1 MEWRC
6 WVSKRTDRQFPSRR
20 WRQDFPIPIGED
32 SYATRREFTKFLGL
46 TSFAFLAGTF
56 VAAARKLWKQAR
68 SSQSDAVS
76 IATLEEIPAGGS
88 KLFRYPTPDDACIL
102 LRLGPEKFV
111 AFNQNCTH
119 LNCPVHFDAAN
130 SQLACPC
137 HHGFFNAEDGKVVAG
152 PPRRSLAAL
161 TVTVRNGQVWVQ
173 NSNEKESA

>member
-1 MEWRC
+1 MP
-6 WVSKRTDRQFPSRR
+6 KRNERQYPSRR

-68 SSQSDAVS
+68 ATQSDAVS
-76 IATLEEIPAGGS
+76 VATLEEIPAGGS
-88 KLFRYPTPDDACIL
+88 KLFRYPTQDDPCIL
-102 LRLGPEKFV
+102 LRLSPEKFV

-130 SQLACPC
+130 AQLACPC
-137 HHGFFNAEDGKVVAG
+137 HHGFFSAEDGKVVAG

-161 TVTVRNGQVWVQ
+161 AVTVRDGQVWVQ
-173 NSNEKESA
+173 SSNERETA

>member
-1 MEWRC
+1 MPKPTERPL
-6 WVSKRTDRQFPSRR
+6 TLRR
-20 WRQDFPIPIGED
+20 WKQDFPIPIGED

-56 VAAARKLWKQAR
+56 VAAARKLWKHAR
-68 SSQSDAVS
+68 ATQSDAVS
-76 IATLEEIPAGGS
+76 VASLDEVPAGGS
-88 KLFRYPTPDDACIL
+88 KLFRYPTDDDACIL
-102 LRLGPEKFV
+102 LRLAPDKFV

-137 HHGFFNAEDGKVVAG
+137 HHGFFNAEDGKAVAG

-161 TVTVRNGQVWVQ
+161 AVTVHDGRVWVQ
-173 NSNEKESA
+173 GSSERGTA

>member
-1 MEWRC
+1 MP
-6 WVSKRTDRQFPSRR
+6 KRTERPFPSRR

-56 VAAARKLWKQAR
+56 VAAARKLWKQMR
-68 SSQSDAVS
+68 TNHSEAVS
-76 IATLEEIPAGGS
+76 VASLDEIPAGGS
-88 KLFRYPTPDDACIL
+88 KLFRYPTQDDACIL
-102 LRLGPEKFV
+102 LRLAPDKFV

-137 HHGFFNAEDGKVVAG
+137 HHGFFNAEDGKAVAG
-152 PPRRSLAAL
+152 PPRRSLTAL
-161 TVTVRNGQVWVQ
+161 AVTVRDGQVWVQ
-173 NSNEKESA
+173 NSSKGETA

>member
-1 MEWRC
+1 MPKPTERP
-6 WVSKRTDRQFPSRR
+6 FPLRR
-20 WRQDFPIPIGED
+20 WRQDFPVPLGED

-56 VAAARKLWKQAR
+56 VAAARKLWKHAR
-68 SSQSDAVS
+68 ATQSDAVS
-76 IATLEEIPAGGS
+76 VASLDEVPAGGS
-88 KLFRYPTPDDACIL
+88 KLFRYPTDDDACIL
-102 LRLGPEKFV
+102 LRLAPDKFV

-137 HHGFFNAEDGKVVAG
+137 HHGFFKAEDGKAVAG

-161 TVTVRNGQVWVQ
+161 AVTVHDGRVWVQ
-173 NSNEKESA
+173 GSSERGTA

>member
-1 MEWRC
+1 MPKPTERP
-6 WVSKRTDRQFPSRR
+6 FALRR

-68 SSQSDAVS
+68 PTSSDAVS
-76 IATLEEIPAGGS
+76 VASLDEIPAGGS
-88 KLFRYPTPDDACIL
+88 KLFRYPTQDDACIL
-102 LRLGPEKFV
+102 LRLAPDKFV

-119 LNCPVHFDAAN
+119 LNCPVHFDSAH

-137 HHGFFNAEDGKVVAG
+137 HHGFFNAEDGKAVAG

-161 TVTVRNGQVWVQ
+161 AVTVRNGHVWVQ
-173 NSNEKESA
+173 SSNERGTA

>member
-1 MEWRC
+1 MPKPTERP
-6 WVSKRTDRQFPSRR
+6 FALRR

-56 VAAARKLWKQAR
+56 VAAARKLWKHAR
-68 SSQSDAVS
+68 ATQSDAVS
-76 IATLEEIPAGGS
+76 VASLDEVPAGGS
-88 KLFRYPTPDDACIL
+88 KLFRYPTDDDACIL
-102 LRLGPEKFV
+102 LRLAPDKFV

-137 HHGFFNAEDGKVVAG
+137 HHGFFNAEDGKAVAG

-161 TVTVRNGQVWVQ
+161 AVTVHDGRVWVQ
-173 NSNEKESA
+173 GLSERGTA

>member
-1 MEWRC
+1 
-6 WVSKRTDRQFPSRR
+6 
-20 WRQDFPIPIGED
+20 
-32 SYATRREFTKFLGL
+32 L

-56 VAAARKLWKQAR
+56 VAAARKLWKQAK

-76 IATLEEIPAGGS
+76 IAALDEIPAGGS

-137 HHGFFNAEDGKVVAG
+137 HHGFFSAEDGKVVAG

-161 TVTVRNGQVWVQ
+161 TVSVRDGQVWVQ
-173 NSNEKESA
+173 NSNEKERA

>member
-1 MEWRC
+1 
-6 WVSKRTDRQFPSRR
+6 VPKRTERSYPSRR

-46 TSFAFLAGTF
+46 TSFAFLAGTV

-68 SSQSDAVS
+68 ATQSEAVPV
-76 IATLEEIPAGGS
+76 AMLDEIPAGGS
-88 KLFRYPTPDDACIL
+88 KLFRYPTQDDACIL
-102 LRLGPEKFV
+102 LRLAPDKFV

-119 LNCPVHFDAAN
+119 LNCPVHFEPAN

-137 HHGFFNAEDGKVVAG
+137 HHGFFNAEDGKAVAG

-161 TVTVRNGQVWVQ
+161 AVTVRDGQVWVQ
-173 NSNEKESA
+173 SSNERGTA

>member
-1 MEWRC
+1 MPNPPDVRGR
-6 WVSKRTDRQFPSRR
+6 STR
-20 WRQDFPIPIGED
+20 WKQDFPVPSAED

-68 SSQSDAVS
+68 SLQSDAV
-76 IATLEEIPAGGS
+76 AVAKLEEIPAGGS
-88 KLFRYPTPDDACIL
+88 KLFRYPTDDDACIL
-102 LRLGPEKFV
+102 LRLAPDKFV

-119 LNCPVHFDAAN
+119 LNCPVHFDSVN

-161 TVTVRNGQVWVQ
+161 AVTVRDGQVWVQ
-173 NSNEKESA
+173 SSNEKEVA

>member
-1 MEWRC
+1 M
-6 WVSKRTDRQFPSRR
+6 R
-20 WRQDFPIPIGED
+20 WRQDFPVPIGED

-56 VAAARKLWKQAR
+56 VAAARKLWKHAR
-68 SSQSDAVS
+68 ATQSDAVS
-76 IATLEEIPAGGS
+76 VASFDEIPAGGS
-88 KLFRYPTPDDACIL
+88 KLFRYPTEDDACIL
-102 LRLGPEKFV
+102 LRLAPDRFV

-137 HHGFFNAEDGKVVAG
+137 HHGFFNAEDGKAVAG

-161 TVTVRNGQVWVQ
+161 AVTVRDGRVWVQ
-173 NSNEKESA
+173 GSSERGTA